1 MSLEKEFDA
10 FEEAFRK
17 LSREYD
23 VFLYGSSHGKMP
35 VDARKRLED
44 TLRALTARKM
54 DAAADRYRLNSIT
67 GRFNAER
74 ERWERA
80 VRDKE
85 EGRGRFARAGGVA
98 GTAPNAPAA
107 SSVKPS
113 SAADADRELYERY
126 AAARSARGEK
136 SPGYDAFRAQLAKE
150 REKLQ
155 EKTGRAGW
163 DFEIAETD
171 GRVRIVARPGKGS
184 NG

>member
-35 VDARKRLED
+35 VDARKRLEE

-54 DAAADRYRLNSIT
+54 DAAADRYRLNTIT

-80 VRDKE
+80 IRDKE
-85 EGRGRFARAGGVA
+85 EGRGRFARGAASAPG
-98 GTAPNAPAA
+98 PNAPGP

-113 SAADADRELYERY
+113 SAADADRDLYERY

-136 SPGYDAFRAQLAKE
+136 SPGYDAFRAQLSKE

-163 DFEIAETD
+163 DFDIAETD